1 MHAIMD
7 ERYARNG
14 MILILECRYAG
25 QPYLKI
31 MASPSLTAHDS
42 YSMIPHTPV
51 GKAVNMLASYS
62 AQMISGGHTCRA
74 VSRAGFRLLA
84 VR

>member
-1 MHAIMD
+1 MNAIMD

-31 MASPSLTAHDS
+31 MTPPSLVAHDS
-42 YSMIPHTPV
+42 YSMIPHT
-51 GKAVNMLASYS
+51 L
-62 AQMISGGHTCRA
+62 
-74 VSRAGFRLLA
+74 VSMP
-84 VR
+84 